1 MSTVFRVDFSNPLV
15 WIPPAFFVWM
25 IGGLFT
31 TYGIAS
37 SYGQISTPPEW
48 PSISST
54 GAYPPTSCIFT
65 MVLCFGAII
74 GFFTILYYYQ
84 YLKIGFSTKINQ
96 SINKTML
103 ILGLLVCFG
112 TAIVGCNQRPN
123 IAVLHAI
130 GAFMAFI
137 IGAVYCGFATYMS
150 YTIKKFYP
158 EAYPNWFIFFRG
170 TLVVLEALSFILML
184 VFSAQRANSRT
195 KATLGNTFEWC
206 VVSIQCIFYATFAV
220 EFSNLKQPGLVIG
233 MTRKAELFL
242 KRGEV
247 ENDEQQ
253 MVSRF
258 EQGVATH

>member
-1 MSTVFRVDFSNPLV
+1 
-15 WIPPAFFVWM
+15 M
-25 IGGLFT
+25 ILTWG
-31 TYGIAS
+31 S
-37 SYGQISTPPEW
+37 
-48 PSISST
+48 
-54 GAYPPTSCIFT
+54 
-65 MVLCFGAII
+65 VI
-74 GFFTILYYYQ
+74 GFFVILYYYQ
-84 YLKIGFSTKINQ
+84 YLRIGFQHHINQ
-96 SINKTML
+96 SLNNTML
-103 ILGLLVCFG
+103 ILGSLVCFG

-123 IAVLHAI
+123 IAILHAI
-130 GAFMAFI
+130 GAF
-137 IGAVYCGFATYMS
+137 YCGFATYMS

-258 EQGVATH
+258 EQAVATHK